1 MLSRGN
7 QDAFAEAM
15 KGSFNVPYSIW
26 TSLLLSYV
34 DNIDGRTWLSWAYP
48 ATTRLVA
55 TLRTRIYAA
64 VQGRPYKYLPSLTY
78 QVYEKH

>member
-34 DNIDGRTWLSWAYP
+34 DNIDGRTWLS
-48 ATTRLVA
+48 
-55 TLRTRIYAA
+55 
-64 VQGRPYKYLPSLTY
+64 
-78 QVYEKH
+78 